1 VSKKKRRFKA
11 DGYNLGLSLEHN
23 KILGMAAKT
32 KVEINYDN

>member
-11 DGYNLGLSLEHN
+11 DGYNLEHN

-32 KVEINYDN
+32 KVEINYDK